1 MEAVTINIAFPS
13 TALMSSVVLST
24 ISPHCLP
31 RLLHPFSTFVTNP
44 DLALLRSVLPLL
56 SNCLVPCYKTRKSA
70 EDISVY
76 VCSLLGY
83 LRRLM
88 KPYFDSPRCLC
99 RYLPVD
105 QPLKWPASPQLNCD
119 LTRYRVSLDA
129 RSVTHSCDGHLAI
142 TILSICLLKR
152 CLCALHHFRPFP
164 FYYFTSFP
172 LYSSHACLS
181 RSL

>member
-1 MEAVTINIAFPS
+1 
-13 TALMSSVVLST
+13 MSSVVLST

-56 SNCLVPCYKTRKSA
+56 SNCLVPCYKIRKSA

-105 QPLKWPASPQLNCD
+105 QPLNASPQLYFD
-119 LTRYRVSLDA
+119 LIWYRVSLDA
-129 RSVTHSCDGHLAI
+129 RSVAHSCVGHLAF

-152 CLCALHHFRPFP
+152 RLCALHHFRPFP
-164 FYYFTSFP
+164 FYSFTSFP
-172 LYSSHACLS
+172 LYSLHACLS